1 MINAWNTGLTTSITI
16 TNTGTTT
23 INGWA
28 LRFTL
33 PSGQNIT
40 SGWNATYSPTSGAV
54 TATNMSYNASL
65 APGASTNMGFQA
77 THTGNTGRPASFTL
91 NGAPCS
97 VG

>member
-1 MINAWNTGLTTSITI
+1 
-16 TNTGTTT
+16 
-23 INGWA
+23 
-28 LRFTL
+28 
-33 PSGQNIT
+33 
-40 SGWNATYSPTSGAV
+40 
-54 TATNMSYNASL
+54 MSYNASL